1 MTIVN
6 QKPAVED
13 EIHNIREFIRE
24 IEHSYNNVLGAISG
38 YLELLEK
45 KLPSVTHDTEKITK
59 YLAIIKKSNERAIK
73 LTAILTK
80 FAHTGVYDINEIKA
94 LTTTSN

>member
-1 MTIVN
+1 MTTIN
-6 QKPAVED
+6 QNTEN

-24 IEHSYNNVLGAISG
+24 TEHSYNNVLGAISG

-45 KLPSVTHDTEKITK
+45 KLPSTTKDDKKIEK
-59 YLAIIKKSNERAIK
+59 YLEILKKSNERAIK
-73 LTAILTK
+73 LTEILTK

-94 LTTTSN
+94 LTVAANQ